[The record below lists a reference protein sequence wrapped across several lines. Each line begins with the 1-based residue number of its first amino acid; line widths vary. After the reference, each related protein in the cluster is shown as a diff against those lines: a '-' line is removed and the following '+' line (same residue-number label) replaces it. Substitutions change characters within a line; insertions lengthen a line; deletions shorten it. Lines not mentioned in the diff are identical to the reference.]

1 MKYLLLSVA
10 LCGISSFQVL
20 ADQAAVLQNKL
31 ARLTSFQSSFNQ
43 TVVDANKKLIQQGE
57 GMLSLKQ
64 PSLFRFETQTPEPNL
79 FIGDGTTLWFYAEVL
94 DQVSIFDAKEQVQK
108 TPFVLLTSHDP
119 KLWAQYQVTGQNEQF
134 DIVPKDPNNAV
145 KKLSLKFSGLALS
158 QMTVLDSN
166 GQQSDFEFT
175 LVQYNTP
182 LAQELFQFSI
192 PKTAEVDDQRKK

>member
-1 MKYLLLSVA
+1 MK
-10 LCGISSFQVL
+10 
-20 ADQAAVLQNKL
+20 DNAVK
-31 ARLTSFQSSFNQ
+31 
-43 TVVDANKKLIQQGE
+43 
-57 GMLSLKQ
+57 
-64 PSLFRFETQTPEPNL
+64 
-79 FIGDGTTLWFYAEVL
+79 
-94 DQVSIFDAKEQVQK
+94 
-108 TPFVLLTSHDP
+108 
-119 KLWAQYQVTGQNEQF
+119 
-134 DIVPKDPNNAV
+134 NNAV